1 VNRRTFVLTL
11 LPGVAALRAAM
22 PAAAETGDQ
31 TADRTGRPSFF
42 VGLDTSGSF
51 MRAGYDDALSFLS
64 HYLYGHLNG
73 LGGLAQPR
81 ELFVAGIGGNDGEEA
96 KSFHPIHDFAGKDVR
111 QIEGDLR
118 RWYPPKDT
126 LTDFN
131 AFFRQVARIAKERG
145 LLLSPITI
153 IVVSDGLPDVPG
165 MKAGSHASFTKIDMS
180 PLEYLTRN
188 VTVRLVYANPT
199 VGEKWRSLVPR
210 QRVRM
215 WTVDQEV
222 MKGWRAQMKPD
233 IELASQA
240 KLWKWVR
247 ENVDYRVR
255 RGT

>member
-11 LPGVAALRAAM
+11 LPGVAAIGAAI
-22 PAAAETGDQ
+22 PAAAETADQ
-31 TADRTGRPSFF
+31 PADRTARPSFF

-51 MRAGYDDALSFLS
+51 MRSGYDDALSFLS

-96 KSFHPIHDFAGKDVR
+96 KSFHPIHDFLGKDVR
-111 QIEGDLR
+111 QIESDLR

-145 LLLSPITI
+145 LLLSPITLV
-153 IVVSDGLPDVPG
+153 VVSDGVPDVPG
-165 MKAGSHASFTKIDMS
+165 MKAGSQAAFGKIDMS

-199 VGEKWRSLVPR
+199 VGEKWRRLVPR

-222 MKGWRAQMKPD
+222 MKGWRGQVKAD
-233 IELASQA
+233 TDLASQT